1 MRKMNI
7 SKLWC
12 MRRSIISAALLFTL
26 TACGAINKPFNPID
40 SKRTIKPS
48 SIAVISGSYRDAD
61 IKMAEFI
68 TQGLTERSAYRVLSQ
83 DEIGRRIPAYPF
95 IIAAKERDDEKDPDE
110 KAIWF
115 QPSEKEKLNAM
126 QAKLKVDY
134 LFVIWNSQMLQVSS
148 RNGTTYY
155 VYPVGNM
162 IEYPGAKVVAS
173 TRSIDG
179 SSTSI
184 LALFRS
190 ADYYIVDALKGASEN
205 IVDEFL
211 DVTKSKKP

>member
-1 MRKMNI
+1 MIKMNI
-7 SKLWC
+7 SNLSR
-12 MRRSIISAALLFTL
+12 MQRGIVSATLLFTL

-40 SKRTIKPS
+40 TKGTIKPS
-48 SIAVISGSYRDAD
+48 SIAVISGSHRDAD
-61 IKMAEFI
+61 IKLAEFI
-68 TQGLTERSAYRVLSQ
+68 TKGLTERSVYRVLSQ
-83 DEIGRRIPAYPF
+83 DEIGKRIPAYPS
-95 IIAAKERDDEKDPDE
+95 IIAFRERDDNKDSDE

-115 QPSEKEKLNAM
+115 LPSEKENLNAM
-126 QAKLKVDY
+126 QARLKVDS

-162 IEYPGAKVVAS
+162 IEYPGARVVAS
-173 TRSIDG
+173 TRSVDH

-184 LALFRS
+184 LAMFRS
-190 ADYYIVDALKGASEN
+190 ADYYIIDALEDAAEN

>member
-1 MRKMNI
+1 MIKITNNTLQRMAKF
-7 SKLWC
+7 LF
-12 MRRSIISAALLFTL
+12 SITLLFAL
-26 TACGAINKPFNPID
+26 AACGGVNKPFNPLN
-40 SKRTIKPS
+40 SGKAIKAS
-48 SIAVISGSYRDAD
+48 SIAVISGSHRGGDMQLA
-61 IKMAEFI
+61 ASI
-68 TQGLTERSAYRVLSQ
+68 TKGLAERSTFRVLSQ
-83 DEIGRRIPAYPF
+83 DDIEKRVPEYPTAIEF
-95 IIAAKERDDEKDPDE
+95 RDDVKGNDE

-115 QPSEKEKLNAM
+115 KPSEKARLSAM

-134 LFVIWNSQMLQVSS
+134 LFVVWNSEISVITD
-148 RNGTTYY
+148 RNGSTYY
-155 VYPVGNM
+155 VYPIGNM

-173 TRSIDG
+173 TRTYDH

-190 ADYYIVDALKGASEN
+190 ADYYIVDAMEDAADN